1 MDILKKICFN
11 LTFNFL
17 LFFGLVITIQNSGK
31 QSRVN
36 LLVNQSVK
44 LPISFIIGTS
54 FISGSFLGNIIS
66 MNYKKNC

>member
-17 LFFGLVITIQNSGK
+17 LFCGLIITIQNSGK
-31 QSRVN
+31 QSSIN
-36 LLVNQSVK
+36 LLINQSVK

-54 FISGSFLGNIIS
+54 FISGSLLGNIIS
-66 MNYKKNC
+66 MNYKKK